1 MKRIKEIIKK
11 IDRLKPIPQTA
22 NKIMSLAEDP
32 SSSMSQITD
41 VISYDQALTANLLK
55 ACNSAYFGLSRKVD
69 SVHQAVVYVG
79 MDQLVDLVLINC
91 GSDDFKRRQEGYG
104 LEKGEL
110 WKYSVASALIAKD
123 LAEKKG
129 RKNNHS
135 IFTAALVKDIGKV
148 VLSQYVAEAQKKIN
162 ALVSDDGYSFREAEK
177 AVIGIDHAELGGMVA
192 EKWKFS
198 SQMADIIRN
207 HHLHDESAQN
217 DIETVIV
224 YLADTLCMMMGLGG
238 EVDALHYRFHKEVI
252 ERSGFTDTD
261 FQEVMADFG
270 TKIQLVEDLMKSN

>member
-129 RKNNHS
+129 RKNNHR

-270 TKIQLVEDLMKSN
+270 TKIQLVEEMIR

>member
-110 WKYSVASALIAKD
+110 WKYSVASALIGKD
-123 LAEKKG
+123 LAEKIG
-129 RKNNHS
+129 RKNNHR

-148 VLSQYVAEAQKKIN
+148 VLSQYVAEAHEKIN
-162 ALVSDDGYSFREAEK
+162 TLVSDDGYSFREAEK

-270 TKIQLVEDLMKSN
+270 TKIQLVEEMIR

>member
-11 IDRLKPIPQTA
+11 IDRLKPIPQAA

-32 SSSMSQITD
+32 NSSMSQITD

-55 ACNSAYFGLSRKVD
+55 TCNSAYFGLSKKVD

-91 GSDDFKRRQEGYG
+91 GTDDFKRKQEGYG

-129 RKNNHS
+129 QKNNHR

-148 VLSQYVAEAQKKIN
+148 VLSQYVVEAQKKIN

-177 AVIGIDHAELGGMVA
+177 EVIGIDHAELGGMVA

-207 HHLHDESAQN
+207 HHLHDESAQD

-238 EVDALHYRFHKEVI
+238 EVDALHYRFHKKVI
-252 ERSGFTDTD
+252 ERSGYTDTD
-261 FQEVMADFG
+261 FQEVMAEFG